1 MVLNYILVG
10 CPWGNSRHF
19 ATPQL
24 VSPRNDFWG
33 TSGEISRWWCVTIW
47 VHRKLQRSVSDLQC
61 QFSPTGQC
69 PIQPLLE
76 PFEHNFGQNSSI
88 KRVLQ
93 PTLGPISAL
102 GSDCILL
109 TERAPFLG
117 LKQTF
122 WFTMYYLGSASDWMK
137 QIFNQ
142 SEALY
147 NQYGIFPLVPQKSIF
162 G

>member
-1 MVLNYILVG
+1 MFK
-10 CPWGNSRHF
+10 W
-19 ATPQL
+19 
-24 VSPRNDFWG
+24 FWTIFSLG
-33 TSGEISRWWCVTIW
+33 APEETADISRRHNWFPREMTSEERAEKFHDDDVTIW
-47 VHRKLQRSVSDLQC
+47 VDWKLKRSVSDLQC

-122 WFTMYYLGSASDWMK
+122 WFTVYYLGSASDWMK

-147 NQYGIFPLVPQKSIF
+147 NQ
-162 G
+162 